1 MSPREKAAVLW
12 AEHVTRNTAK
22 TRDDV
27 FQEVRRHYDDRE
39 FVELTMVITYFN
51 MRNRFQDALR
61 IPLDEPKTISGI
73 TLRAQAGPRKLENL
87 SRRGGGGLGPRV
99 FRGRRRET
107 LKRGERG
114 KGICPSAERV
124 DKKRKIYENVCCFL
138 TTSP

>member
-1 MSPREKAAVLW
+1 MDSKTMSAREKAAVLW

-73 TLRAQAGPRKLENL
+73 TLGRRQDPENL
-87 SRRGGGGLGPRV
+87 KTYLEGV
-99 FRGRRRET
+99 V
-107 LKRGERG
+107 
-114 KGICPSAERV
+114 AEWPESFPAPKEG
-124 DKKRKIYENVCCFL
+124 DA
-138 TTSP
+138 

>member
-1 MSPREKAAVLW
+1 MTEAQVQEICSDAYMDSETMTPREKAAVLW

-27 FQEVRRHYDDRE
+27 FCEVRRHFDDRE

-73 TLRAQAGPRKLENL
+73 TIGRRQDPENL
-87 SRRGGGGLGPRV
+87 KAYLAEVVADWPESFPGPV
-99 FRGRRRET
+99 SEDGSVE
-107 LKRGERG
+107 K
-114 KGICPSAERV
+114 PSV
-124 DKKRKIYENVCCFL
+124 
-138 TTSP
+138 S

>member
-1 MSPREKAAVLW
+1 MSAREKAAVLW

-61 IPLDEPKTISGI
+61 IPLDAPKTISGI
-73 TLRAQAGPRKLENL
+73 TLGRRQNPENL
-87 SRRGGGGLGPRV
+87 KNYLEGVAADWPESFPRPKE
-99 FRGRRRET
+99 G
-107 LKRGERG
+107 
-114 KGICPSAERV
+114 
-124 DKKRKIYENVCCFL
+124 DD
-138 TTSP
+138 

>member
-1 MSPREKAAVLW
+1 MDSPTMSPREKAAVLW

-61 IPLDEPKTISGI
+61 IPLDAPKTISGI
-73 TLRAQAGPRKLENL
+73 TLGRRQDPQNL
-87 SRRGGGGLGPRV
+87 KTISKRWRRTGPRV
-99 FRGRRRET
+99 FRGRKRET
-107 LKRGERG
+107 LKRGD
-114 KGICPSAERV
+114 AEEYFQGLPLLYFGPR
-124 DKKRKIYENVCCFL
+124 
-138 TTSP
+138 SG

>member
-1 MSPREKAAVLW
+1 MTPREKAAVLW

-27 FQEVRRHYDDRE
+27 FCEVRRYFDDRE

-73 TLRAQAGPRKLENL
+73 TVGRRQDPENL
-87 SRRGGGGLGPRV
+87 KAYLADVVADWPESFPGPEDEDDSGERRG
-99 FRGRRRET
+99 
-107 LKRGERG
+107 
-114 KGICPSAERV
+114 
-124 DKKRKIYENVCCFL
+124 
-138 TTSP
+138 